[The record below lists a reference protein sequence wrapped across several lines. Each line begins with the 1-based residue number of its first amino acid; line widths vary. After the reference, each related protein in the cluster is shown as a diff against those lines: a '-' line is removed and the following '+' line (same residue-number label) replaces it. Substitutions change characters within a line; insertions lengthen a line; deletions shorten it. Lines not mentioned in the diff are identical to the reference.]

1 MIAVADVEAASAW
14 YQQVLGMTSN
24 HGGGEYDQLLV
35 DGELVFQLHAR
46 DVDHHHA
53 SLVNAGVA
61 LGDGVALWFQADDF
75 DAVVARARAA
85 GAAIVT
91 DEHLNPNANQREIWL
106 RDRDGYLVVVA
117 ETVPLWRG

>member
-1 MIAVADVEAASAW
+1 MIAVTDVAAASAW

-24 HGGGEYDQLLV
+24 HGGGEYEQLLV
-35 DGELVFQLHAR
+35 DGELVLQLHAR
-46 DVDHHHA
+46 DVDHHHG
-53 SLVNAGVA
+53 SLVNAGGA

-75 DAVVARARAA
+75 DAIVARAHAA
-85 GAAIVT
+85 GVEVVT
-91 DEHLNPNANQREIWL
+91 DEHVNPNAQQREIWL